1 MPEYKT
7 DTATGA
13 AWVEKYLHPPSALR
27 ASYNGIP
34 DLNNTPSVNL
44 EYRLESEQSPPST
57 NASTLYLLPPS
68 VYTHSYRF
76 AVDSNG
82 SLPPFGEESLLVPE
96 NPNVELPEF
105 SKTAESYRMAYRST
119 TFYQDAT
126 AFNNAG
132 MIYTSQFRPN
142 VALYTE
148 RDITAFHQRFH
159 SHKGAKE
166 AIKLLTKSM
175 TVEDGFEKLGLT
187 DKVGLPSTGN
197 VIQVI
202 SLGKIPT
209 TGGEVLMRSPK
220 SVARRA
226 NEGAFV
232 VHQFS
237 EPTQSY
243 KSMAR
248 SYDKISPPTPPLRYG
263 VFSYYEY
270 QNSANELVL
279 ASFSSRKD
287 GSSAP
292 DLPWY
297 DMTWAFVLYTPAIGT
312 DTAAPLLLKTII
324 GVEVQPTSGSLL
336 QAVVKD
342 SPLYDQQALRM
353 ASMMR
358 QQMPDSLPASAND
371 FSSFIGAALE
381 WAPKIFSAIKGI
393 FAPKPSE
400 SEVKHVVKE
409 EVKRGV
415 VANEAKQAPT
425 VVMRASKRPVLRA
438 PAQTMRV
445 PQRMRAQT
453 VVQPMF
459 RRAQVKHYD
468 GPITSHTGMITG
480 GPSSRRP
487 TPQRQQTGAQ
497 NISGSAPIA
506 MTVRPSRST
515 TPRRA
520 NVNRARS

>member
-44 EYRLESEQSPPST
+44 EYRLESEQTPPT
-57 NASTLYLLPPS
+57 GTGTSTLYVLPPS
-68 VYTHSYRF
+68 VYTHAYRF
-76 AVDSNG
+76 AVNPTSAG
-82 SLPPFGEESLLVPE
+82 FSEESLLVPE
-96 NPNVELPEF
+96 NPNVDLPEF

-142 VALYTE
+142 VAEYTE
-148 RDITAFHQRFH
+148 RDIAAFHQRFYA
-159 SHKGAKE
+159 HKGAKE
-166 AIKLLTKSM
+166 AIKLLTKSQA
-175 TVEDGFEKLGLT
+175 VEDGFEKLGLS
-187 DKVGLPSTGN
+187 DKVGLPSSGN
-197 VIQVI
+197 VLQVI
-202 SLGKIPT
+202 SLGKIPQ

-248 SYDKISPPTPPLRYG
+248 SYEKRTAVPPLRYG
-263 VFSYYEY
+263 VFSFFEYENAAGEY
-270 QNSANELVL
+270 VL

-287 GSSAP
+287 GSAAP

-297 DMTWAFVLYTPAIGT
+297 EMTWAFVLYTPAVGT
-312 DTAAPLLLKTII
+312 DTAAPILLKTIV

-393 FAPKPSE
+393 FAPKPTE

-409 EVKRGV
+409 EVKKGV
-415 VANEAKQAPT
+415 VASEAKPMQP
-425 VVMRASKRPVLRA
+425 VVMRATRRAVRRPPPQVVR
-438 PAQTMRV
+438 M
-445 PQRMRAQT
+445 PQRMRAET
-453 VVQPMF
+453 VTQPMY
-459 RRAQVKHYD
+459 RRAKVTHYD
-468 GPITSHTGMITG
+468 GPITTHTGSITG
-480 GPSSRRP
+480 GPQPRRQ
-487 TPQRQQTGAQ
+487 TPLRQQTGAQ
-497 NISGSAPIA
+497 NISGSSPIA
-506 MTVRPSRST
+506 MTVRPSRSR
-515 TPRRA
+515 TPKHS
-520 NVNRARS
+520 NVNRQR